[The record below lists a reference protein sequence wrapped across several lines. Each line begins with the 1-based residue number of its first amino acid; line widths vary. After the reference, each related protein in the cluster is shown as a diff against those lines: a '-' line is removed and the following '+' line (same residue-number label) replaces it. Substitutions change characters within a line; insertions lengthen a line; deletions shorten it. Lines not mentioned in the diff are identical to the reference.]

1 MSKKNETPANFFE
14 SKLGTDDDLYRRVLR
29 AALSNGGDHA
39 DLYFQQRTSQ
49 SIALEDHEVRRA
61 SLGEDLGVGVRV
73 VRGEATGLAFCE
85 SLEEGALIEAA
96 KSASAIALGGSAREP
111 KQARGVAL
119 ESRYAVKRGWE
130 EVSTEERLPLLE
142 RLDAEISA
150 RDARIAKVSVSLR
163 DGANHVMIVDA
174 EGRKAYDY
182 RPMMVC
188 SASCVVEQE
197 GRREENSFSISGR
210 QSIDVLDEARL
221 GEMADTLV
229 ARTLVLLDAQRPP
242 GGDLPVVLAAG
253 AAGILLHE
261 AIGHGM
267 EADFNRK
274 GTSIYCDAVGEA
286 IAPPFVSV
294 VDDGTQDGFRGALNV
309 DDEGHPGQRT
319 VLVEKG
325 IMRGYL
331 HDVISAR
338 HYGVS
343 PTGNGRRQSFRHLP
357 LPRMRSTYM
366 LPGPHSAEEIIRSV
380 KRGIYAQSFTN
391 GQVRIGAGDFTF
403 YIKNGYLIED
413 GKLTAPIKE
422 ANIIGNGPAVLRDV
436 KMVGDDLLMDRGGWT
451 CGKDGQS
458 VPVSVGMPT
467 VKVGSVTVGGVA

>member
-1 MSKKNETPANFFE
+1 MSQKLKTPINFFE
-14 SKLGTDDDLYRRVLR
+14 GTLGTDDGLYRRVLE
-29 AALSNGGDHA
+29 AALMHGGDHA

-73 VRGEATGLAFCE
+73 VHGDATGLAFCE
-85 SLEEGALIEAA
+85 SLDEKALIEAA
-96 KSASAIALGGSAREP
+96 RVASGIARGGSPRAPRPFED
-111 KQARGVAL
+111 VAL
-119 ESRYAVKRGWE
+119 ESRYALLRGWE

-142 RLDAEISA
+142 SLDTSISA
-150 RDARIAKVSVSLR
+150 QDPRIIKVSVSLR
-163 DGANHVMIVDA
+163 DSANHVMIVDA

-182 RPMMVC
+182 RPMVVC
-188 SASCVVEQE
+188 SASCVVEHE
-197 GRREENSFSISGR
+197 GRREENSTSISGR
-210 QSIDVLDEARL
+210 EGIESFDEARL
-221 GEMADTLV
+221 HEMADRLV
-229 ARTLVLLDAQRPP
+229 ARTLVLLEAERPP
-242 GGDLPVVLAAG
+242 PGELPVVLAAG

-274 GTSIYCDAVGEA
+274 GTSIYSDAVGEA
-286 IAPPFVSV
+286 IAPAFVSV
-294 VDDGTQDGFRGALNV
+294 VDDGTQEGLRGALNV
-309 DDEGHPGQRT
+309 DDEGYPAQRT
-319 VLVEKG
+319 VLVEDG
-325 IMRGYL
+325 ILRGYL

-338 HYGVS
+338 HYGLA

-366 LPGPHSAEEIIRSV
+366 LPGPHAAEEIIRSV

-422 ANIIGNGPAVLRDV
+422 ANIIGNGPEVLRDV
-436 KMVGDDLLMDRGGWT
+436 KMVGDDLLMDQGGWT

-458 VPVSVGMPT
+458 VPVTVGMPT
-467 VKVGSVTVGGVA
+467 VKLGGVTVGGVG